1 MLLSRLLAQDTF
13 VQIISLANPSLD
25 TTHHPLTHIRGDNID
40 GKLRPQYT
48 STIAYFNIHT
58 DSIVLLEF

>member
-1 MLLSRLLAQDTF
+1 MTHILGSKIYV
-13 VQIISLANPSLD
+13 VQS
-25 TTHHPLTHIRGDNID
+25 HHPLTHIRGDNID